1 MTRFPLAAVMEA
13 FADWVNP
20 SATVWVVTELFTIP
34 SAPIVRLLPVRVL
47 VPAPALKVIP
57 VRAVTQASF
66 VTVAVKPGL
75 LKVRF
80 EPLVIPIAL
89 KFPDP
94 LVQRLAASTLVSNAP
109 PTHAL
114 TASKTSGATPTRP
127 LSGRRKAPSRP
138 NRKTAEE
145 ERERERESME

>member
-1 MTRFPLAAVMEA
+1 MTKFPLAAVMEA
-13 FADWVNP
+13 FADRVNP
-20 SATVWVVTELFTIP
+20 SVTVWVLLTELFTIP

-47 VPAPALKVIP
+47 SPALKVIP
-57 VRAVTQASF
+57 LSAVTQASF
-66 VTVAVKPGL
+66 VTAAEKPGL

-80 EPLVIPIAL
+80 EPLVIPIVL

-94 LVQRLAASTLVSNAP
+94 LVQTLAASTLVSTAP

-145 ERERERESME
+145 ERESME